1 MATDP
6 IEYGKAM
13 PIVAAHLAKVER
25 AFSRTR
31 SSHIGQPYTTVR
43 QALLEA
49 LQHGPPARKTPNE
62 SYRRSSTSSPGGS
75 LKSGNGSRSDIH
87 S

>member
-13 PIVAAHLAKVER
+13 PRVAAHLAKVER

-31 SSHIGQPYTTVR
+31 SSHAGQPYTTVQ

-49 LQHGPPARKTPNE
+49 LQHEDAQRVVPQVVDEFARRISEEAEQLPF
-62 SYRRSSTSSPGGS
+62 
-75 LKSGNGSRSDIH
+75 
-87 S
+87 